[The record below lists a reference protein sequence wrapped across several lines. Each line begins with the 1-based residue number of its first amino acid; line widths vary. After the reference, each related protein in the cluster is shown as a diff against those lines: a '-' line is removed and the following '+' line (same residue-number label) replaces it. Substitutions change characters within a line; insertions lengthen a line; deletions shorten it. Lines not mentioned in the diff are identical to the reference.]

1 MLLLF
6 ARSVAGVV
14 EILLMIALGY
24 LLTNLGWF
32 NESASKLIARLVT
45 QVALPAYMAYT
56 ITSKFTFKRLIETLP
71 DLRFPVVSM
80 MILFGIS
87 IIVAKVLHIRKS
99 HRGLFESMFFNSNTV
114 FVGLPVNVALFG
126 AAKSLPYVLVYYMAN
141 TTIFW
146 TLGVY
151 LIQRDG
157 EGDYHFSLGQT
168 LKKVFSPPL
177 LGFMVGVV
185 LVLLKIQLPNFIM
198 ADLNYIGGL
207 TVPLSMIFI
216 GIAIANVDLHDLTIN
231 RGSLGI
237 LFGRFILAPALMALL
252 VLPTGMPMMM
262 KQVFIIQSAMPVMT
276 NAPVVS
282 KLYGADSSFAA
293 VMVTES
299 TLLSLLVIPILML
312 LLNASH

>member
-1 MLLLF
+1 MLLF
-6 ARSVAGVV
+6 AHSVAGVV

-32 NESASKLIARLVT
+32 DEKASKLIARLVT

-56 ITSKFTFKRLIETLP
+56 IVDKFTFKRLVTTLP
-71 DLRFPVVSM
+71 DLRFPVLSM
-80 MILFGIS
+80 MILFVVS
-87 IIVAKVLHIRKS
+87 IVLARVLHIKKT
-99 HRGLFESMFFNSNTV
+99 HVGLFESMFFNSNTV

-126 AAKSLPYVLVYYMAN
+126 EAKSLPYILVYYMAN

-157 EGDYHFSLGQT
+157 QGDYKFSLSQT
-168 LKKVFSPPL
+168 LKKIFSPPL

-185 LVLLKIQLPNFIM
+185 LVLLKIQLPQFIM
-198 ADLNYIGGL
+198 ADLNYVGGL

-216 GIAIANVDLHDLTIN
+216 GIAVANVSLHDLTLTRAN
-231 RGSLGI
+231 LGI
-237 LFGRFILAPALMALL
+237 LFGRFIAAPALMALL
-252 VLPTGMPMMM
+252 VLPTGMPIMM

-293 VMVTES
+293 VMVTET
-299 TLLSLLVIPILML
+299 TLMSLLVIPILMV
-312 LLNASH
+312 LLNK

>member
-14 EILLMIALGY
+14 EILIMIALGY

-56 ITSKFTFKRLIETLP
+56 IISKFSFNRLIGTLP
-71 DLRFPVVSM
+71 DLRFPVASM
-80 MILFGIS
+80 MILFVVS
-87 IIVAKVLHIRKS
+87 IIVAKVLHIKES

-126 AAKSLPYVLVYYMAN
+126 EAKSLPYVLVYYMAN

-157 EGDYHFSLGQT
+157 EGDYKFNLGQT

-185 LVLLKIQLPNFIM
+185 LVLLKIKLPNFIM
-198 ADLNYIGGL
+198 QDLNYIGGL

-216 GIAIANVDLHDLTIN
+216 GIAIANVDLHDLTLN
-231 RGSLGI
+231 RGNLGI
-237 LFGRFILAPALMALL
+237 LSGRFILAPILMALL
-252 VLPTGMPMMM
+252 VLPTPMPAMM
-262 KQVFIIQSAMPVMT
+262 KKVFIIQSAMPVMT

-293 VMVTES
+293 IMVTET
-299 TLLSLLVIPILML
+299 TLMSLIVIPILML
-312 LLNASH
+312 LLNGVH